1 MDLFHTMLVK
11 AQSVLSDD
19 AAIEV
24 IEKTATKTAYA
35 ASGVTVISGLTV
47 NDWGVIVGMVAAVV
61 TTGFNIWFKLKYS
74 RPHDKGEK

>member
-1 MDLFHTMLVK
+1 MDYFHTLLAK
-11 AQSVLSDD
+11 AQTVLGDE
-19 AAIEV
+19 AAVEL

-47 NDWGVIVGMVAAVV
+47 NDWGVIVGMIAAMV

-74 RPHDKGEK
+74 RPQVKREK